1 MSLAPLGANPYR
13 RNIPMTDERTTS
25 ADTDRPE
32 DEGMNGAEEQSERS
46 DRLRPLS
53 EIQGFVEDMFETFRT
68 IGPPVP
74 GRHPRA
80 EMAESSNA
88 YYIQLDLPGVTRD
101 QLELETVGDE
111 LRLSGRRPRTE
122 YADGAVV
129 QRTERNYGRFQRS
142 FRIPADADADG
153 IRAKLEGG
161 VLELRMPR
169 RGDGDGRKVKID

>member
-1 MSLAPLGANPYR
+1 MN
-13 RNIPMTDERTTS
+13 DERETP
-25 ADTDRPE
+25 ADHDRPG
-32 DEGMNGAEEQSERS
+32 DDRVTGAEEPAERAE
-46 DRLRPLS
+46 RLKPLT

-129 QRTERNYGRFQRS
+129 QRTERSYGRFQRT
-142 FRIPADADADG
+142 FRLLADADADG

-161 VLELRMPR
+161 VLELRLPR